1 MKRNKI
7 LLLGLLI
14 IGLSS
19 CKKFLDVTPSNSADA
34 TKAIQTPR
42 DAQIVIN
49 GIMNQMTSSSYY
61 GRNFI
66 MYGEAKGG
74 DAAVYSQGRGLDA
87 FYTFNHNPNTN
98 SYSSFW
104 SQIYYCILQCNYLLE
119 EIAKAEAKGIT
130 GFSSFKGQALTA
142 RALMYFDLVRIYGKA
157 YTLDKTSYGVPLVL
171 SKLGFDAKPLRA
183 TVEQVY
189 TQIVKDLIDSAPLL
203 PKTKQNGYIN
213 YYANKAILARV
224 YLNMDN
230 KPDALLAADEV
241 IGATS
246 LYTLYSNAN
255 WVDSWKSQYGSE
267 SIFELNINPLENDL
281 GTASLGVYQRNRNV
295 GTTSALGFFYAST
308 DFLASLNQ
316 GGNTDIRRGIMAR
329 DESSATRLGA
339 VYKYSGS
346 IPNGNA
352 TTSTMAGDKSTANST
367 AVNIKV
373 IRLSEVYLIAA
384 EAALTTNPNKA
395 VNYLNLIRGR
405 NPSLVPATTLS
416 ITQDMILEEKR
427 KELYGEGHRYF
438 DMLRTGKS
446 ITFNDEFGALS
457 IPATLRLK
465 TIDRTF
471 FKTILPIPQSEINA
485 NPQIKTQQNPGYN

>member
-1 MKRNKI
+1 MKRNNI

-14 IGLSS
+14 VVGLSS

-42 DAQIVIN
+42 DAQILMN

-104 SQIYYCILQCNYLLE
+104 SQIYYCVLQSNYLLE
-119 EIAKAEAKGIT
+119 EIAKREAAGVT
-130 GFSSFKGQALTA
+130 GFNTAKGQALTA
-142 RALMYFDLVRIYGKA
+142 RALMYFDLVRLYGKA
-157 YTLDKTSYGVPLVL
+157 YTQDKTSYGVPLILNKL
-171 SKLGFDAKPLRA
+171 SYDAKPLRNS
-183 TVEQVY
+183 VEQVY
-189 TQIVKDLIDSAPLL
+189 TQIIKDLVDAAPLL
-203 PKTKQNGYIN
+203 PKTKTNGYIN
-213 YYANKAILARV
+213 YYANRAILARV

-230 KPDALLAADEV
+230 KPDALLAAEEV
-241 IGATS
+241 INAPS
-246 LYTLYSNAN
+246 MYTLYTNTN

-295 GTTSALGFFYAST
+295 GTTAALGFFYAST
-308 DFLASLNQ
+308 DFLASLNT

-339 VYKYSGS
+339 VYKYSGGL
-346 IPNGNA
+346 PNGNVA
-352 TTSTMAGDKSTANST
+352 ASTMPGDKSTANNT

-384 EAALTTNPNKA
+384 EAALTANPGKA
-395 VNYLNLIRGR
+395 VGYLNAIRQR
-405 NPSLVPATTLS
+405 NPSLAASTIAT
-416 ITQDMILEEKR
+416 ITADMILDERR

-438 DMLRTGKS
+438 DMLRLNKS
-446 ITFNDEFGALS
+446 ITFNDEFGGLT
-457 IPATLRLK
+457 ILPTLRPK

-471 FKTILPIPQSEINA
+471 YKTILPIPQSEINA
-485 NPQIKTQQNPGYN
+485 NPPIKAQQNPGY